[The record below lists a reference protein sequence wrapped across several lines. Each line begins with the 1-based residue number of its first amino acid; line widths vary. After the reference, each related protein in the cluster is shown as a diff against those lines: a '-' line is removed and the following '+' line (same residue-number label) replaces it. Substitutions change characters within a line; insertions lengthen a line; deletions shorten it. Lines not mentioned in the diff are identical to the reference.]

1 MAIYNSEISSCYLFR
16 DAVLFVQ
23 VMKRVVSKWTAL
35 SVIGTILISVL
46 QLYHSHGL
54 FSWYIIFIMKA
65 KSDSIRKGRDKK
77 SLTVSRFQV
86 QIGENTLQVLGINN
100 ETEKE
105 NTFFS

>member
-1 MAIYNSEISSCYLFR
+1 
-16 DAVLFVQ
+16 
-23 VMKRVVSKWTAL
+23 
-35 SVIGTILISVL
+35 
-46 QLYHSHGL
+46 
-54 FSWYIIFIMKA
+54 MKA